1 MWKVVPYRSV
11 GPVEFGMAPEEVSAA
26 LGAWPDAVYG
36 EGYVERYGQV
46 FVRYDPQRRCCVVNV
61 GDPTLLFEDDPGVGG
76 SACEWIKAEIM
87 ARDGDAIAWDSGIA
101 SFGLGLMAR
110 CGRQFCERAPHVRV
124 TAFAPGDLVLD
135 MQRAR
140 TVLDCRAF
148 REQDR
153 RVVEEWLDNGEW
165 ELALGDLAL
174 MCEAAAPEVPS
185 PDLEMLAD
193 LARRAGE
200 DAAACNGEALFKVDG
215 GGVFFADYPHEP
227 RPASKTFDN
236 AAGWFW
242 AASDATGGQESARR
256 GSSQDRAGR
265 SVRIWQVF

>member
-1 MWKVVPYRSV
+1 
-11 GPVEFGMAPEEVSAA
+11 
-26 LGAWPDAVYG
+26 
-36 EGYVERYGQV
+36 
-46 FVRYDPQRRCCVVNV
+46 
-61 GDPTLLFEDDPGVGG
+61 
-76 SACEWIKAEIM
+76 M

-140 TVLDCRAF
+140 TVLEREAF

-165 ELALGDLAL
+165 ELALEDLAL
-174 MCEAAAPEVPS
+174 MCEAAAPEVSS

-200 DAAACNGEALFKVDG
+200 DAPACNGEALFKVDG

>member
-1 MWKVVPYRSV
+1 MVLDLVPYVSV
-11 GPVEFGMAPEEVSAA
+11 GPIRFGDSARQVQRA
-26 LGAWPDAVYG
+26 LGAAPDDVYG
-36 EGYVERYGQV
+36 EGYVERYGQI
-46 FVRYDPQRRCCVVNV
+46 FVRYDRRRRCCVVNV
-61 GDPTLLFEDDPGVGG
+61 GDPTLLFEDDPGVEE
-76 SACEWIKAEIM
+76 SACEWIKAEIT

-101 SFGLGLMAR
+101 SFGLGLMAS
-110 CGRQFCERAPHVRV
+110 CDGQFCESKSDIHV

-140 TVLDCRAF
+140 TVLERETF

-200 DAAACNGEALFKVDG
+200 VSSARAFEELAAK
-215 GGVFFADYPHEP
+215 
-227 RPASKTFDN
+227 
-236 AAGWFW
+236 AAGRE
-242 AASDATGGQESARR
+242 G
-256 GSSQDRAGR
+256 
-265 SVRIWQVF
+265 V

>member
-46 FVRYDPQRRCCVVNV
+46 FVRYDPQRRCCIVNV

-140 TVLDCRAF
+140 TVLEREAF

-165 ELALGDLAL
+165 ELALEDLAL
-174 MCEAAAPEVPS
+174 MCEAAAPEVSS

-200 DAAACNGEALFKVDG
+200 DAPACNGEALFKVDG

>member
-1 MWKVVPYRSV
+1 MVLDLVPYVSV
-11 GPVEFGMAPEEVSAA
+11 GPIRFGDSARQVQRA
-26 LGAWPDAVYG
+26 LGAAPDDVYG

-76 SACEWIKAEIM
+76 SACEWIKAEIT

-101 SFGLGLMAR
+101 SFGLGLMAS
-110 CGRQFCERAPHVRV
+110 CDGQFCESKSDIHV

-140 TVLDCRAF
+140 TVLERETF

-174 MCEAAAPEVPS
+174 MREAAAPEVPS

-200 DAAACNGEALFKVDG
+200 VSSARAFEELAAK
-215 GGVFFADYPHEP
+215 
-227 RPASKTFDN
+227 
-236 AAGWFW
+236 AAGRE
-242 AASDATGGQESARR
+242 G
-256 GSSQDRAGR
+256 
-265 SVRIWQVF
+265 V

>member
-140 TVLDCRAF
+140 TVLEREAF

-165 ELALGDLAL
+165 ELALEDLAL
-174 MCEAAAPEVPS
+174 MCEAAAPEVSS

-200 DAAACNGEALFKVDG
+200 DAPARTFEELAAK
-215 GGVFFADYPHEP
+215 
-227 RPASKTFDN
+227 
-236 AAGWFW
+236 AAGRE
-242 AASDATGGQESARR
+242 GAR
-256 GSSQDRAGR
+256 G
-265 SVRIWQVF
+265 

>member
-1 MWKVVPYRSV
+1 MVLDLVPYVSV
-11 GPVEFGMAPEEVSAA
+11 GPIRFGDSARQVQRA
-26 LGAWPDAVYG
+26 LGAAPDDVYG

-46 FVRYDPQRRCCVVNV
+46 FVRYDRRRRCCVVNV
-61 GDPTLLFEDDPGVGG
+61 GDPTLLFEDDPGVEE
-76 SACEWIKAEIM
+76 SACEWIKAEIT

-101 SFGLGLMAR
+101 SFGLGLMAS
-110 CGRQFCERAPHVRV
+110 CDGQFCESKSDIHV

-140 TVLDCRAF
+140 TVLERETF

-200 DAAACNGEALFKVDG
+200 VSSARAFEELAAK
-215 GGVFFADYPHEP
+215 
-227 RPASKTFDN
+227 
-236 AAGWFW
+236 AAGRE
-242 AASDATGGQESARR
+242 G
-256 GSSQDRAGR
+256 
-265 SVRIWQVF
+265 V

>member
-1 MWKVVPYRSV
+1 MVLDLVPYVSV
-11 GPVEFGMAPEEVSAA
+11 GPIRFGDSARQVQRA
-26 LGAWPDAVYG
+26 LGAAPDDVYG
-36 EGYVERYGQV
+36 EGYVERYGQI
-46 FVRYDPQRRCCVVNV
+46 FVRYDRRRRCCVVNV

-76 SACEWIKAEIM
+76 SACEWIKAEIT

-200 DAAACNGEALFKVDG
+200 VSSARAFEELAAK
-215 GGVFFADYPHEP
+215 
-227 RPASKTFDN
+227 
-236 AAGWFW
+236 AAGRE
-242 AASDATGGQESARR
+242 G
-256 GSSQDRAGR
+256 
-265 SVRIWQVF
+265 V

>member
-1 MWKVVPYRSV
+1 MLDLVPYVSV
-11 GPVEFGMAPEEVSAA
+11 GPIRFGDSARQVQRA
-26 LGAWPDAVYG
+26 LGAAPDDVYG
-36 EGYVERYGQV
+36 EGYVERYGQI
-46 FVRYDPQRRCCVVNV
+46 FVRYDRRRRCCVVNV
-61 GDPTLLFEDDPGVGG
+61 GDPTLLFEDDPGVEE
-76 SACEWIKAEIM
+76 SACEWIKAEIT

-101 SFGLGLMAR
+101 SFGLGLMAS
-110 CGRQFCERAPHVRV
+110 CDGQFCESKSDIHV

-200 DAAACNGEALFKVDG
+200 VSSARAFEELAAK
-215 GGVFFADYPHEP
+215 
-227 RPASKTFDN
+227 
-236 AAGWFW
+236 AAGRE
-242 AASDATGGQESARR
+242 G
-256 GSSQDRAGR
+256 
-265 SVRIWQVF
+265 V

>member
-1 MWKVVPYRSV
+1 M
-11 GPVEFGMAPEEVSAA
+11 
-26 LGAWPDAVYG
+26 
-36 EGYVERYGQV
+36 
-46 FVRYDPQRRCCVVNV
+46 
-61 GDPTLLFEDDPGVGG
+61 FEDDPGVEE

-87 ARDGDAIAWDSGIA
+87 ARDGDSIAWDSGIV

-140 TVLDCRAF
+140 IALEREAF

-165 ELALGDLAL
+165 ELALEDLAL
-174 MCEAAAPEVPS
+174 MCEAAAPEVSS
-185 PDLEMLAD
+185 PNLEMLAD

-200 DAAACNGEALFKVDG
+200 DAPARTFEELAAK
-215 GGVFFADYPHEP
+215 
-227 RPASKTFDN
+227 
-236 AAGWFW
+236 AAGCE
-242 AASDATGGQESARR
+242 GAR
-256 GSSQDRAGR
+256 G
-265 SVRIWQVF
+265 

>member
-61 GDPTLLFEDDPGVGG
+61 GDPTLVFEDDPGVGG

>member
-140 TVLDCRAF
+140 TVLEREAF

-165 ELALGDLAL
+165 ELALEDLAL
-174 MCEAAAPEVPS
+174 MCEAAAPEVSS

-200 DAAACNGEALFKVDG
+200 DAPARTFEELAAK
-215 GGVFFADYPHEP
+215 
-227 RPASKTFDN
+227 
-236 AAGWFW
+236 AAGRE
-242 AASDATGGQESARR
+242 G
-256 GSSQDRAGR
+256 
-265 SVRIWQVF
+265 V

>member
-1 MWKVVPYRSV
+1 MVLDLVPYVRV
-11 GPVEFGMAPEEVSAA
+11 GPIRFGDSACQVQRA
-26 LGAWPDAVYG
+26 LGTPPDDVYG

-61 GDPTLLFEDDPGVGG
+61 GDPTLLFEDDPDVGG

-110 CGRQFCERAPHVRV
+110 CGCQFCESKSDIHV

-140 TVLDCRAF
+140 IVLDCRAF

-153 RVVEEWLDNGEW
+153 RVVEEWLDHGEW

-200 DAAACNGEALFKVDG
+200 VSSARAFEELAAK
-215 GGVFFADYPHEP
+215 
-227 RPASKTFDN
+227 
-236 AAGWFW
+236 AAGRE
-242 AASDATGGQESARR
+242 G
-256 GSSQDRAGR
+256 
-265 SVRIWQVF
+265 V

>member
-1 MWKVVPYRSV
+1 MVLDLVPYVRV
-11 GPVEFGMAPEEVSAA
+11 GPIRFGDSARQVQRA
-26 LGAWPDAVYG
+26 LGAAPDDVYG
-36 EGYVERYGQV
+36 EGYVERYGQI
-46 FVRYDPQRRCCVVNV
+46 FVRYDRRRRCCVVNV
-61 GDPTLLFEDDPGVGG
+61 GDPTLLFEDDPGVEE
-76 SACEWIKAEIM
+76 SACEWIKAEIT

-101 SFGLGLMAR
+101 SFGLGLMAS
-110 CGRQFCERAPHVRV
+110 CDGQFCESKSDIHV

-140 TVLDCRAF
+140 TVLERETF

-200 DAAACNGEALFKVDG
+200 VSSARAFEELAAK
-215 GGVFFADYPHEP
+215 
-227 RPASKTFDN
+227 
-236 AAGWFW
+236 AAGRE
-242 AASDATGGQESARR
+242 G
-256 GSSQDRAGR
+256 
-265 SVRIWQVF
+265 V

>member
-1 MWKVVPYRSV
+1 MVLDLVPYVSV
-11 GPVEFGMAPEEVSAA
+11 GPIRFGDSARQVQRA
-26 LGAWPDAVYG
+26 LGAAPDDVYG
-36 EGYVERYGQV
+36 EGYVERYGQI
-46 FVRYDPQRRCCVVNV
+46 FVRYDRRRRCCVVNV

-76 SACEWIKAEIM
+76 SACEWIKAEIT

-101 SFGLGLMAR
+101 SFGLGLMAS
-110 CGRQFCERAPHVRV
+110 CDGQFCESKSDIHV

-140 TVLDCRAF
+140 TVLERETF

-200 DAAACNGEALFKVDG
+200 VSSARAFEELAAK
-215 GGVFFADYPHEP
+215 
-227 RPASKTFDN
+227 
-236 AAGWFW
+236 AAGRE
-242 AASDATGGQESARR
+242 G
-256 GSSQDRAGR
+256 
-265 SVRIWQVF
+265 V

>member
-1 MWKVVPYRSV
+1 MVLDLVPYVSV
-11 GPVEFGMAPEEVSAA
+11 GPIRFGDSARQVQRA
-26 LGAWPDAVYG
+26 LGAAPDDVYG

-46 FVRYDPQRRCCVVNV
+46 FVRYDRRRRCCVVNV

-76 SACEWIKAEIM
+76 SACEWIKAEIT

-101 SFGLGLMAR
+101 SFGLGLMAS
-110 CGRQFCERAPHVRV
+110 CDGQFCESKSDIHV

-140 TVLDCRAF
+140 TVLERETF

-200 DAAACNGEALFKVDG
+200 VSSARAFEELAAK
-215 GGVFFADYPHEP
+215 
-227 RPASKTFDN
+227 
-236 AAGWFW
+236 AAGRE
-242 AASDATGGQESARR
+242 G
-256 GSSQDRAGR
+256 
-265 SVRIWQVF
+265 V

>member
-140 TVLDCRAF
+140 TVLEREAF

-165 ELALGDLAL
+165 ELALEDLAL
-174 MCEAAAPEVPS
+174 MCEAAAPEVSS

>member
-140 TVLDCRAF
+140 TVLEREAF

-200 DAAACNGEALFKVDG
+200 DAPACNGEALFKVDG

>member
-1 MWKVVPYRSV
+1 MRKVVPYRSV

-135 MQRAR
+135 MQRVR
-140 TVLDCRAF
+140 TVLEREAF

-165 ELALGDLAL
+165 ELALEDLAL
-174 MCEAAAPEVPS
+174 MCEAAAPEVSS

-200 DAAACNGEALFKVDG
+200 DAPACNGEALFKVDG

>member
-1 MWKVVPYRSV
+1 MVPYVSV
-11 GPVEFGMAPEEVSAA
+11 GPIRFGDSARQVQRA
-26 LGAWPDAVYG
+26 LGAAPDDVYG
-36 EGYVERYGQV
+36 EGYVERYGQI
-46 FVRYDPQRRCCVVNV
+46 FVRYDRRRRCCVVNV
-61 GDPTLLFEDDPGVGG
+61 GDPTLLFKDDPGVEE
-76 SACEWIKAEIM
+76 SACEWIKAEIT

-101 SFGLGLMAR
+101 SFGLGLMAS
-110 CGRQFCERAPHVRV
+110 CDGQFCESKSDIHV

-140 TVLDCRAF
+140 TVLERETF

-200 DAAACNGEALFKVDG
+200 VSSARAFEELAAK
-215 GGVFFADYPHEP
+215 
-227 RPASKTFDN
+227 
-236 AAGWFW
+236 AAGRE
-242 AASDATGGQESARR
+242 G
-256 GSSQDRAGR
+256 
-265 SVRIWQVF
+265 V

>member
-61 GDPTLLFEDDPGVGG
+61 GDPTLLVEDDPGVGG

-140 TVLDCRAF
+140 TVLEREAF

-165 ELALGDLAL
+165 ELALEDLAL
-174 MCEAAAPEVPS
+174 MCEAAAPEVSS

-200 DAAACNGEALFKVDG
+200 DAPARTFEELAAK
-215 GGVFFADYPHEP
+215 
-227 RPASKTFDN
+227 
-236 AAGWFW
+236 AAGRE
-242 AASDATGGQESARR
+242 GAR
-256 GSSQDRAGR
+256 G
-265 SVRIWQVF
+265 

>member
-1 MWKVVPYRSV
+1 MVLDLVPYVSV
-11 GPVEFGMAPEEVSAA
+11 GPIRFGDSARQVQRA
-26 LGAWPDAVYG
+26 LGAAPDDVYG
-36 EGYVERYGQV
+36 EGYVERYGQI
-46 FVRYDPQRRCCVVNV
+46 FVRYDRRRRCCVVNV
-61 GDPTLLFEDDPGVGG
+61 GDPTLLFEDDPGVEE
-76 SACEWIKAEIM
+76 SACEWIKAEIT

-101 SFGLGLMAR
+101 SFGLGLMAS
-110 CGRQFCERAPHVRV
+110 CDGQFCESKSDIHV

-140 TVLDCRAF
+140 TVLERETF

-200 DAAACNGEALFKVDG
+200 VSSARAFEELAAK
-215 GGVFFADYPHEP
+215 
-227 RPASKTFDN
+227 
-236 AAGWFW
+236 AAG
-242 AASDATGGQESARR
+242 SEG
-256 GSSQDRAGR
+256 
-265 SVRIWQVF
+265 V

>member
-1 MWKVVPYRSV
+1 MRKVVPYRSV

-26 LGAWPDAVYG
+26 LGARPDAVYG
-36 EGYVERYGQV
+36 EGYVESYGQI
-46 FVRYDPQRRCCVVNV
+46 FVRYDPQRRCRAVAVS
-61 GDPTLLFEDDPGVGG
+61 DPTLMFEDDPGVGG
-76 SACEWIKAEIM
+76 PACEWIKAKIM

-140 TVLDCRAF
+140 IVLECKAF

-200 DAAACNGEALFKVDG
+200 DAPACNGEALFKVDG
-215 GGVFFADYPHEP
+215 GGAFFTDYPHER
-227 RPASKTFDN
+227 RPGFQTFDN
-236 AAGWFW
+236 EEGW
-242 AASDATGGQESARR
+242 S
-256 GSSQDRAGR
+256 
-265 SVRIWQVF
+265 

>member
-1 MWKVVPYRSV
+1 MPRRMPMWKVIPYRSV

-26 LGAWPDAVYG
+26 LGARPDAVYG
-36 EGYVERYGQV
+36 EGYVERYGQI
-46 FVRYDPQRRCCVVNV
+46 FVRYDRWRRCCVVNV
-61 GDPTLLFEDDPGVGG
+61 SDPTLLFEDDPGVEE

-87 ARDGDAIAWDSGIA
+87 ARDGDSIAWDSGIA

-140 TVLDCRAF
+140 IALEREAF

-165 ELALGDLAL
+165 ELALEDLAL
-174 MCEAAAPEVPS
+174 MCEAAAPEVSS
-185 PDLEMLAD
+185 PNLEMLAD

-200 DAAACNGEALFKVDG
+200 DAPARTFEELAAK
-215 GGVFFADYPHEP
+215 
-227 RPASKTFDN
+227 
-236 AAGWFW
+236 AAGCE
-242 AASDATGGQESARR
+242 GAR
-256 GSSQDRAGR
+256 G
-265 SVRIWQVF
+265 

>member
-1 MWKVVPYRSV
+1 MVPYVSV
-11 GPVEFGMAPEEVSAA
+11 GPIRFGDSARQVQRA
-26 LGAWPDAVYG
+26 LGAAPDDVYG
-36 EGYVERYGQV
+36 EGYVERYGQI
-46 FVRYDPQRRCCVVNV
+46 FVRYDRRRRCCVVNV

-76 SACEWIKAEIM
+76 SACEWIKAEIT

-101 SFGLGLMAR
+101 SFGLGLMAS
-110 CGRQFCERAPHVRV
+110 CDGQFCESKSDIHV

-140 TVLDCRAF
+140 TMLERETF

-200 DAAACNGEALFKVDG
+200 VSSARAFEELAAK
-215 GGVFFADYPHEP
+215 
-227 RPASKTFDN
+227 
-236 AAGWFW
+236 AAGRE
-242 AASDATGGQESARR
+242 G
-256 GSSQDRAGR
+256 
-265 SVRIWQVF
+265 V

>member
-1 MWKVVPYRSV
+1 MVPYVRV
-11 GPVEFGMAPEEVSAA
+11 GPIRFGDSACQVQRA
-26 LGAWPDAVYG
+26 LGTPPDDVYG

-61 GDPTLLFEDDPGVGG
+61 GDPTLLFEDDPDVGG

-110 CGRQFCERAPHVRV
+110 CGCQFCESKSDIHV

-140 TVLDCRAF
+140 IVLDCRAF

-153 RVVEEWLDNGEW
+153 RVVEEWLDHGEW

-200 DAAACNGEALFKVDG
+200 VSSARAFEELAAK
-215 GGVFFADYPHEP
+215 
-227 RPASKTFDN
+227 
-236 AAGWFW
+236 AAGRE
-242 AASDATGGQESARR
+242 G
-256 GSSQDRAGR
+256 
-265 SVRIWQVF
+265 V

>member
-140 TVLDCRAF
+140 IALEREAF

-165 ELALGDLAL
+165 ELALEDLAL
-174 MCEAAAPEVPS
+174 MCEAAAPEVSS

-200 DAAACNGEALFKVDG
+200 DAPARTFEELAAK
-215 GGVFFADYPHEP
+215 
-227 RPASKTFDN
+227 
-236 AAGWFW
+236 AAGRE
-242 AASDATGGQESARR
+242 GAR
-256 GSSQDRAGR
+256 G
-265 SVRIWQVF
+265 

>member
-1 MWKVVPYRSV
+1 MWKVVSYRSV

-140 TVLDCRAF
+140 TVLEREAF

-165 ELALGDLAL
+165 ELALEDLAL
-174 MCEAAAPEVPS
+174 MCEAAAPEVSS

-200 DAAACNGEALFKVDG
+200 DAPACNGEALFKVDG

>member
-1 MWKVVPYRSV
+1 M
-11 GPVEFGMAPEEVSAA
+11 
-26 LGAWPDAVYG
+26 
-36 EGYVERYGQV
+36 
-46 FVRYDPQRRCCVVNV
+46 
-61 GDPTLLFEDDPGVGG
+61 
-76 SACEWIKAEIM
+76 
-87 ARDGDAIAWDSGIA
+87 
-101 SFGLGLMAR
+101 
-110 CGRQFCERAPHVRV
+110 RV

-140 TVLDCRAF
+140 IVLECKAF

-200 DAAACNGEALFKVDG
+200 DAPACNGEALFKVDG
-215 GGVFFADYPHEP
+215 GGAFFADYPHER
-227 RPASKTFDN
+227 RPGFQTFDN
-236 AAGWFW
+236 EEGW
-242 AASDATGGQESARR
+242 S
-256 GSSQDRAGR
+256 
-265 SVRIWQVF
+265 

>member
-87 ARDGDAIAWDSGIA
+87 ARDGDSIAWDSGIA

-140 TVLDCRAF
+140 IALEREAF

-165 ELALGDLAL
+165 ELALEDLAL
-174 MCEAAAPEVPS
+174 MCEAAAPEVSS

-200 DAAACNGEALFKVDG
+200 DAPARTFEELAAK
-215 GGVFFADYPHEP
+215 
-227 RPASKTFDN
+227 
-236 AAGWFW
+236 AAGRE
-242 AASDATGGQESARR
+242 GAR
-256 GSSQDRAGR
+256 G
-265 SVRIWQVF
+265 

>member
-1 MWKVVPYRSV
+1 MLDLVPYVSV
-11 GPVEFGMAPEEVSAA
+11 GPIRFGDSARQVQRA
-26 LGAWPDAVYG
+26 LGAAPDDVYG
-36 EGYVERYGQV
+36 EGYVERYGQI
-46 FVRYDPQRRCCVVNV
+46 FVRYDRRRRCCVVNV
-61 GDPTLLFEDDPGVGG
+61 GDPTLLFEDDPGVEE
-76 SACEWIKAEIM
+76 SACEWIKAEIT

-101 SFGLGLMAR
+101 SFGLGLMAS
-110 CGRQFCERAPHVRV
+110 CDGQFCESKSDIHV

-140 TVLDCRAF
+140 TVLERETF

-200 DAAACNGEALFKVDG
+200 VSSARAFEELAAK
-215 GGVFFADYPHEP
+215 
-227 RPASKTFDN
+227 
-236 AAGWFW
+236 AAGRE
-242 AASDATGGQESARR
+242 G
-256 GSSQDRAGR
+256 
-265 SVRIWQVF
+265 V

>member
-140 TVLDCRAF
+140 TVLEREAF

-165 ELALGDLAL
+165 ELALEDLAL
-174 MCEAAAPEVPS
+174 MCEAAAPEVSS

-200 DAAACNGEALFKVDG
+200 DA
-215 GGVFFADYPHEP
+215 
-227 RPASKTFDN
+227 PARTFEELVAK
-236 AAGWFW
+236 AAGRE
-242 AASDATGGQESARR
+242 GAR
-256 GSSQDRAGR
+256 G
-265 SVRIWQVF
+265 

>member
-1 MWKVVPYRSV
+1 MVLDLVPYVSV
-11 GPVEFGMAPEEVSAA
+11 GPIRFGDSARQVQRA
-26 LGAWPDAVYG
+26 LGAAPDDVYG
-36 EGYVERYGQV
+36 EGYVERYGQI
-46 FVRYDPQRRCCVVNV
+46 FVRYDRRRRCCVVNV
-61 GDPTLLFEDDPGVGG
+61 GDPTLLFEDDPGVEE
-76 SACEWIKAEIM
+76 SACEWIKAEIT

-101 SFGLGLMAR
+101 SFGLGLMAS
-110 CGRQFCERAPHVRV
+110 CDGQFCESKSDIHV

-200 DAAACNGEALFKVDG
+200 VSSARAFEELAAK
-215 GGVFFADYPHEP
+215 
-227 RPASKTFDN
+227 
-236 AAGWFW
+236 AAGRE
-242 AASDATGGQESARR
+242 G
-256 GSSQDRAGR
+256 
-265 SVRIWQVF
+265 V

>member
-1 MWKVVPYRSV
+1 MVLDLVPYVSV
-11 GPVEFGMAPEEVSAA
+11 GPIRFGDSACQVQRA
-26 LGAWPDAVYG
+26 LGTPPDDVYG

-46 FVRYDPQRRCCVVNV
+46 FVRYDPQRRCCIVNV
-61 GDPTLLFEDDPGVGG
+61 GDPTLLFEDDPGVEE
-76 SACEWIKAEIM
+76 SACEWIKAEIT

-101 SFGLGLMAR
+101 SFGLGLMAS
-110 CGRQFCERAPHVRV
+110 CDGQFCESKSDIHV

-140 TVLDCRAF
+140 TVLERETF

-200 DAAACNGEALFKVDG
+200 VSSARAFEELAAK
-215 GGVFFADYPHEP
+215 
-227 RPASKTFDN
+227 
-236 AAGWFW
+236 AAGRE
-242 AASDATGGQESARR
+242 G
-256 GSSQDRAGR
+256 
-265 SVRIWQVF
+265 V